1 VVSNRDKFFKVST
14 KTIKYMSIFKKAIYI
29 LLTIILSISISS
41 YTISNIESKKVN
53 TKDSSVSVNIN
64 VKSQVPKFDESL
76 YRDLRQLLQSTLEL
90 NQSKQIAIDQ
100 LLNMTPEESIP
111 IIDQKCKAMG
121 YTKDILFKRARADTS
136 IRFWT
141 SLLIISI
148 TLFTVYYFVTKSIKQ
163 NIDWKSTLIF
173 SILILG
179 SFALIA
185 IHLQNIMSYIFNSDY
200 MTMKE
205 LIKFF

>member
-1 VVSNRDKFFKVST
+1 
-14 KTIKYMSIFKKAIYI
+14 MSIFKKAIYI